1 MTRARPPLS
10 LLLLVVAAAALACAP
25 TTGGAEGGPVCT
37 EPTAVA
43 CPDELTTALSLVAGE
58 PSPQQITN
66 ERDGDGILSVVDAR
80 AGGLTADPRQPY
92 LYARFRGGGLEKVEL
107 DDEQALSSM
116 AWDIAFHRY
125 IVRLNGGSSG
135 PSCVAAARVAGADY
149 DALEAVPPDLY
160 FHVDEQMTD
169 ACAFRA
175 DGEAQDPANEQ
186 DFGAALRGWYLYV
199 GCLETTYDPFVIR
212 LADGRTLKLV
222 VTHYYADDAQAE
234 CNETGS
240 SSHAGAG
247 VLRVRWAF
255 LEDA

>member
-1 MTRARPPLS
+1 MIARRVTGLVLLS
-10 LLLLVVAAAALACAP
+10 FVGLACGP
-25 TTGGAEGGPVCT
+25 GEIPDDGPVCT
-37 EPTAVA
+37 EPSDVA
-43 CPDELTTALSLVAGE
+43 CAAEIAEALSLVEGSV
-58 PSPQQITN
+58 SPQQITN
-66 ERDGDGILSVVDAR
+66 ERDGDGIKSVVDAR

-116 AWDIAFHRY
+116 DWDIAFHRY
-125 IVRLNGGSSG
+125 VVRLNGGSSG
-135 PSCVAAARVAGADY
+135 PSCVAAARLKGEDY
-149 DALEAVPPDLY
+149 DALTSAPAGLDLRL
-160 FHVDEQMTD
+160 DEQMTA
-169 ACAFRA
+169 ACGFRA
-175 DGEAQDPANEQ
+175 DSEAQDPANEQ

-212 LADGRTLKLV
+212 LADGRLLKLV

-240 SSHAGAG
+240 TSHEGAG
-247 VLRVRWAF
+247 VLQVRWAF